1 MKTKMTLLLAV
12 TLGVLSACASG
23 PDIMYNSDPSVNVAG
38 YSTFAFFDPLGT
50 DTKGYGSLTS
60 QYLKSATRTKLE
72 SLGYT
77 YDETNPQLRINFGG
91 QLSDKLR
98 VSSAPAGPVVGVGYY
113 GYRAGMYGA
122 WGGYNQTTV
131 SQYTEGTL
139 NLDVVDVAANRMVWE
154 SVANGRVT
162 EEDLKNVGPVLT
174 EVVGEM
180 LSKFP
185 PHSAQ

>member
-1 MKTKMTLLLAV
+1 MKTKKTLLPAIALS
-12 TLGVLSACASG
+12 VLSACASG
-23 PDIMYNSDPSVNVAG
+23 PDIIYNSDPSVNVAG

-98 VSSAPAGPVVGVGYY
+98 VSSAPTVGVGYY

-174 EVVGEM
+174 EGVGEM

-185 PHSAQ
+185 PHAAR